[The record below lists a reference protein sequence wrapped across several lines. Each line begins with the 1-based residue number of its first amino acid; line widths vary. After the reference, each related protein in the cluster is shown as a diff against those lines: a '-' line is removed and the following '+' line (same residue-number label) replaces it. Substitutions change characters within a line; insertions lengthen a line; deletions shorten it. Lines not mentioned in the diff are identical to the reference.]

1 LDLRKTQI
9 YFACFFALDILLFP
23 VKPYAQNIDVDILKG
38 INPRYPTSQYWIQT
52 SSSAYWVPGTFTVGS
67 LAYGFIAN
75 DYKEKMRGCQS
86 LISVGTAIVF
96 TEILKPIVH
105 RTRPGD
111 AYPNEIFP
119 NSPTH
124 GSSFPSGHTT
134 LAFATATTIALEYK
148 KWYITVPAYLWA
160 GSVGYSRM
168 YLGKHYPT
176 DVLAGAAIGIGGAYL
191 GHWLTKKIFRNNYQ
205 LKMQ

>member
-1 LDLRKTQI
+1 LRKAQI
-9 YFACFFALDILLFP
+9 YIVFCFVLDIFILP
-23 VKPYAQNIDVDILKG
+23 VKPYAQNIDIDILKS

-52 SSSAYWVPGTFTVGS
+52 SSSAYWVPATFVVGS
-67 LAYGFIAN
+67 LAYGFIAH
-75 DYKEKMRGCQS
+75 DYKEKVRGFQS
-86 LISVGTAIVF
+86 LISVGTAIAF

-119 NSPTH
+119 NSITH

-148 KWYITVPAYLWA
+148 RWWITIPAYLWA
-160 GSVGYSRM
+160 ASVGYSRM
-168 YLGKHYPT
+168 YLGKHYPS
-176 DVLAGAAIGIGGAYL
+176 DVLAGAVIGVGGAYL
-191 GHWLTKKIFRNNYQ
+191 GRLLTRKIFKDKHL
-205 LKMQ
+205 LKTQ